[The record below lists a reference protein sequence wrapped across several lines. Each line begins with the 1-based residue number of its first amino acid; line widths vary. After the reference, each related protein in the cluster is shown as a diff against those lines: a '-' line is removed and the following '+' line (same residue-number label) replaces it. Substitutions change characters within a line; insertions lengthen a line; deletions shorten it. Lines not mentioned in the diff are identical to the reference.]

1 MKILR
6 NISDPT
12 LFWLAVAMSLTGLV
26 AIYDA
31 GFARSWSKGVFL
43 PAEFRSQIL
52 FLFISV
58 VVGLLV
64 SRVPAQFWRKSA
76 PCWFAF
82 GFLALLLVKVIGKSQ
97 SGAQRWIAVGPID
110 VQPSE
115 FVKVA
120 VILFLAGVLSLRTD
134 WKGPKRA
141 PRDWAERLDRVWL
154 PQLQRWMPALL
165 VLLAG
170 ILIEREPDLGTAAVI
185 LGTGF
190 MMYWFAGIRAK
201 SLALVVVL
209 GSVAVGGMVA
219 AQPYRLE
226 RITNHQHRWDEN
238 QLDDIGYQTTQSEMA
253 MADGGLTGVGLGAG
267 RVKHLM
273 PAATTDFIFA
283 TIAEESGFLGVAA
296 LLGLTG
302 LFLWRLWW
310 LGQHSRTAFGYYL
323 CHGVAIWLT
332 IQAVTNLMMANGTL
346 PPIGIPF
353 PFISS
358 GGSSLLAVW
367 IVVGLVQSSVG
378 ETAAVHA
385 GGSLATGRN
394 RGRDRWSRLP
404 GA

>member
-1 MKILR
+1 MKVQR
-6 NISDPT
+6 NISDPL
-12 LFWLAVAMSLTGLV
+12 LFWLAVALSVTGLV

-31 GFARSWSKGVFL
+31 GFAKSWSKGVFL
-43 PAEFRSQIL
+43 PAEFRNQVV
-52 FLFISV
+52 FFFISV
-58 VVGLLV
+58 GVAFGV
-64 SRVPAQFWRKSA
+64 SRVPAMTWRKIA
-76 PCWFAF
+76 PWLF
-82 GFLALLLVKVIGKSQ
+82 GLGFFGLLLVKLLGKTQ
-97 SGAQRWIAVGPID
+97 SGAQRWIQIGPID

-115 FVKVA
+115 FVKVG
-120 VILFLAGVLSLRTD
+120 VILFLAGVLAVRTE

-154 PQLQRWMPALL
+154 PQFQRWLPALW
-165 VLLAG
+165 VLFAG
-170 ILIEREPDLGTAAVI
+170 VLIEREPDLGTAAVV

-190 MMYWFAGIRAK
+190 LMFVFGGVQKK
-201 SLALVVVL
+201 SLALV
-209 GSVAVGGMVA
+209 AFVGIFAISGMIA
-219 AQPYRLE
+219 AQPYRME
-226 RITNHQHRWDEN
+226 RISNHQHRWDEA
-238 QLDDIGYQTTQSEMA
+238 QMDDIGYQTTQSEMA
-253 MADGGLTGVGLGAG
+253 MASGGIAGVGLGAG

-283 TIAEESGFLGVAA
+283 TIAEESGLMGVLAI
-296 LLGLTG
+296 LGLMG
-302 LFLWRLWW
+302 AFLWRLWW

-332 IQAVTNLMMANGTL
+332 LQAVTNLMMANGTL

-367 IVVGLVQSSVG
+367 IVVGLVQSTVG
-378 ETAAVHA
+378 ETAVAPA
-385 GGSLATGRN
+385 GGSVASGRN